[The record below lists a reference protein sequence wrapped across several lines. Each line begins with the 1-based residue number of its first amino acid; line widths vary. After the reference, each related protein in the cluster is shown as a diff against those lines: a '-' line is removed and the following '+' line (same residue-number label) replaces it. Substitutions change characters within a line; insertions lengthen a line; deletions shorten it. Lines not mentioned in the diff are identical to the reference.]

1 MITFRK
7 YIKQLCMFA
16 LSSSLALGLIVSAY
30 FLVIGEFSVNGNL
43 DLDFGRFDGF
53 WLMLG
58 LPVFLVLL
66 FAILSP
72 LSFLIHR
79 ILSKKSSKSAPDTW
93 RKLT

>member
-7 YIKQLCMFA
+7 YIKQLCMFI
-16 LSSSLALGLIVSAY
+16 LSSSLALGLILGAY
-30 FLVIGEFSVNGNL
+30 FLVAGGVSVNGSL

-58 LPVFLVLL
+58 LPVLLILL

-72 LSFLIHR
+72 LSFFIHR
-79 ILSKKSSKSAPDTW
+79 LLS
-93 RKLT
+93 RKDVE